1 MERTCQA
8 SYPLNSE
15 NASPPG
21 TFRVYLSWTAW
32 ADTALPPK
40 ALTSAVTIAIVHMR
54 LLFITGSSFVKQ
66 EYGTGSS
73 GGPGPLTARTPPT
86 LSAPAPA
93 DEQTAAHLAD
103 SRETARTRRAMAN

>member
-1 MERTCQA
+1 MDRSCQA

-21 TFRVYLSWTAW
+21 TFKLYLSW

-54 LLFITGSSFVKQ
+54 LLFITGSSFVEQ

-73 GGPGPLTARTPPT
+73 GGPGPLRARTPPK
-86 LSAPAPA
+86 LSAPAPS

-103 SRETARTRRAMAN
+103 SRETARTRIAMAD